1 MRIDYAAREPGA
13 ASKAHFA
20 ACGFGGTTFERDRLD
35 LVAVETDEGALGEA
49 RLLYLKRFWLSEA
62 EREGVAPPAPE
73 VPQIPAAAAYALQQL
88 VNALALAA
96 VYALLATAYSLIYG
110 LVGRINLAFG
120 EIAVLGAY
128 GAIGGVAAAVALGD
142 RRCDRRPCAGLRAR
156 GGDLGRLERAGRPR
170 RGRAAARAP
179 PARPADPD
187 RDRRGRAFRAGVP
200 AHHPRRARAL
210 DAAGV
215 QSADRACA
223 RAGFHRD
230 RDADADRGGAAR
242 PCGAGGVLS
251 LLGRTRFGRAWRAFA
266 DDPGTAA
273 LFGVDGRRLL
283 ASTFLL
289 AGLLAGLSGWIVAAY
304 YGNVSFSMGA
314 MLGLKALVA
323 AVVGGIGSVPGAFL
337 GGVCVAL
344 IEAMWS
350 AYFDITA
357 RDIVVFSLLIVVFV
371 LRPGGLLGFAG
382 PEAAGC
388 VSTRRS
394 KRSRIERSE
403 LTRLHHLDPHRK
415 SGRSR
420 DIDLAASRLNLLMR
434 RRRRS
439 FRRGW
444 VSTEALRGRR
454 LQVRAHR
461 ATTSRIAMIISARA
475 FMFAAFARE
484 GSIAVPH
491 AVEALLLSHRD

>member
-1 MRIDYAAREPGA
+1 MRLLLLLLLMVLAGCGRVTDSEQLRLCRLALPVLHPEGTEIREIRVGPAPVGRSGVRIDYAAREPGA
-13 ASKAHFA
+13 PSKAHFA
-20 ACGFGGTTFERDRLD
+20 ACGFGGTTFERDRLE

-62 EREGVAPPAPE
+62 EREGITPPAPQ
-73 VPQIPAAAAYALQQL
+73 VPQLPAAAAYALQQL

-128 GAIGGVAAAVALGD
+128 GAIGGVAAAIALGIGDAITGLAVAFVLAAAISAGWSVLVGRLVIEPLHAQHRLGQPILIATAAVALSVQEF
-142 RRCDRRPCAGLRAR
+142 LRISQGAR
-156 GGDLGRLERAGRPR
+156 ERWTPPAFNQPI
-170 RGRAAARAP
+170 ALARAQDFIVTVTP
-179 PARPADPD
+179 MQIVVACL
-187 RDRRGRAFRAGVP
+187 G
-200 AHHPRRARAL
+200 L
-210 DAAGV
+210 AA
-215 QSADRACA
+215 
-223 RAGFHRD
+223 
-230 RDADADRGGAAR
+230 
-242 PCGAGGVLS
+242 AGGVLV

-337 GGVCVAL
+337 GGICVAL

-350 AYFDITA
+350 AYFEITA

-382 PEAAGC
+382 P
-388 VSTRRS
+388 
-394 KRSRIERSE
+394 K
-403 LTRLHHLDPHRK
+403 P
-415 SGRSR
+415 R
-420 DIDLAASRLNLLMR
+420 D
-434 RRRRS
+434 
-439 FRRGW
+439 
-444 VSTEALRGRR
+444 V
-454 LQVRAHR
+454 
-461 ATTSRIAMIISARA
+461 
-475 FMFAAFARE
+475 
-484 GSIAVPH
+484 
-491 AVEALLLSHRD
+491 

>member
-1 MRIDYAAREPGA
+1 MTDSEQLRLCRLILPVLHPEGTDIREIRVGPASVGRSGVRIDYSAREPGA

-73 VPQIPAAAAYALQQL
+73 VPQLPAAAAYALQQL

-128 GAIGGVAAAVALGD
+128 GAIGGVAGAVALGIGDAITGLALAFVLAAAISAGWSVLVGRLVVEPLHARHRLGQPILIATAAVALSVQEF
-142 RRCDRRPCAGLRAR
+142 LRISQGAR
-156 GGDLGRLERAGRPR
+156 ERWTPPTFNQPIAL
-170 RGRAAARAP
+170 ARAQDFIVTVTP
-179 PARPADPD
+179 MQIVVACL
-187 RDRRGRAFRAGVP
+187 G
-200 AHHPRRARAL
+200 L
-210 DAAGV
+210 AA
-215 QSADRACA
+215 
-223 RAGFHRD
+223 
-230 RDADADRGGAAR
+230 
-242 PCGAGGVLS
+242 AGGVLV

-304 YGNVSFSMGA
+304 YGNISFSMGT

-337 GGVCVAL
+337 GGICVAL

-350 AYFDITA
+350 AYFEITA

-382 PEAAGC
+382 P
-388 VSTRRS
+388 
-394 KRSRIERSE
+394 K
-403 LTRLHHLDPHRK
+403 P
-415 SGRSR
+415 R
-420 DIDLAASRLNLLMR
+420 D
-434 RRRRS
+434 
-439 FRRGW
+439 
-444 VSTEALRGRR
+444 V
-454 LQVRAHR
+454 
-461 ATTSRIAMIISARA
+461 
-475 FMFAAFARE
+475 
-484 GSIAVPH
+484 
-491 AVEALLLSHRD
+491 